1 MLRQLIVRDFGLK
14 LLSLG
19 LAVAFWIQVAGQP
32 VVERGLDVP
41 LGFENVPDLLEVG
54 GDLPDTV
61 RVRVRGAASIVSGLQ
76 PGDVVAAIDLAGERP
91 GRRRLFD
98 MFAGR
103 VRAPFGVD
111 VTQVVPATI
120 TVSLEPAGAP
130 RAVTVVPDVEG
141 RPAEGFAVGR
151 ITAEPA
157 SVEVVG
163 PARRL
168 AGLTEALTEP
178 VSIDGAVDRVRATVT
193 VGAADP
199 MIRLRTPGSR
209 GGDDRDRARA
219 AGADVARGAGASA
232 RERSCRRGR
241 AERDQGW
248 RARPAGAGAG
258 ARRYGGRSVRRP
270 CGTRSRPLQSARHR
284 GVERGHRR
292 DAHRPVARCRLRTLA
307 PAERRLHRHHFCSAD
322 S

>member
-1 MLRQLIVRDFGLK
+1 MLRQLILRDFGLK

-32 VVERGLDVP
+32 VVERGIDVP

-103 VRAPFGVD
+103 VRAPFGVE

-163 PARRL
+163 PASRL

-178 VSIDGAVDRVRATVT
+178 VSIEGAVDRVRATVT

-199 MIRLRTPGSR
+199 MIRLRTPGYAEVTIEIVPAPLVR
-209 GGDDRDRARA
+209 TLHAVPVQARA
-219 AGADVARGAGASA
+219 SGLAAAVEPNAIRVGVLGPREQVRALGDTAVEAFVDLAGLDPGHYNLPVTVVSSAGIGVTHIDPSRVAVT
-232 RERSCRRGR
+232 
-241 AERDQGW
+241 
-248 RARPAGAGAG
+248 
-258 ARRYGGRSVRRP
+258 VR
-270 CGTRSRPLQSARHR
+270 
-284 GVERGHRR
+284 
-292 DAHRPVARCRLRTLA
+292 
-307 PAERRLHRHHFCSAD
+307 
-322 S
+322 

>member
-32 VVERGLDVP
+32 VVERGIDVP

-103 VRAPFGVD
+103 VRAPFGVE

-163 PARRL
+163 PASRL

-199 MIRLRTPGSR
+199 MIRLRTPGFAEVTIEIVPAPLER
-209 GGDDRDRARA
+209 TLHVVPVQARA
-219 AGADVARGAGASA
+219 SDLAAAVEPNAIRVGVRGPREQVRALGDTAVEAFVDLAGLDPGHYNLPVTVVSSAGIGVTHIDPSRVAVT
-232 RERSCRRGR
+232 
-241 AERDQGW
+241 
-248 RARPAGAGAG
+248 
-258 ARRYGGRSVRRP
+258 VR
-270 CGTRSRPLQSARHR
+270 
-284 GVERGHRR
+284 
-292 DAHRPVARCRLRTLA
+292 
-307 PAERRLHRHHFCSAD
+307 
-322 S
+322 